1 MGSTCSTQ
9 SMLKIFNN
17 HFPGL
22 IVCISIAL
30 ATHFLSQNYG
40 GPQLLYALLI
50 GLSLNVVY
58 EKESIKP
65 GIDFCA
71 KHMLRLGVAFLG
83 IRITFAD
90 IAEIGLST
98 GLMLIIAVSA
108 TVCLGYFLAKLLK
121 LSPDFGLI
129 AGGSVGICGASAALA
144 VASVL
149 PKTKENER
157 FTLLVVVGVT
167 VLSTIAM
174 VVYPF
179 ALQLLDITS
188 LPAGIFLGATIH
200 DVAQVVAAGML
211 FGPEAGDVA
220 TVVKLFRIALL
231 LPVVL
236 FISIFFAAEKSSQ
249 RLGWG
254 SLRLIPIFLLGFV
267 ALSVIASMQI
277 LPSSVTH
284 VISDVSRWMLVI
296 AIAAAGLK
304 TNFQDLAKLGWQP
317 VVMLVVETIFI
328 AMIGLIFIISFT

>member
-1 MGSTCSTQ
+1 M
-9 SMLKIFNN
+9 
-17 HFPGL
+17 
-22 IVCISIAL
+22 VCIFIAL
-30 ATHFLSQNYG
+30 VTGFLSQNYG

-50 GLSLNVVY
+50 GLSLHVVY
-58 EKESIKP
+58 CKETIKL

-71 KHMLRLGVAFLG
+71 KNMLRLGVAFLG
-83 IRITFAD
+83 IRITFTD

-98 GLMLIIAVSA
+98 GLMLVVAVTA
-108 TVCLGYFLAKLLK
+108 TVCLGYILAKLLK

-144 VASVL
+144 IASVL
-149 PKTKENER
+149 PQTKANER

-179 ALQLLDITS
+179 TLQLLDITS

-200 DVAQVVAAGML
+200 DVAQVVAAGII

-220 TVVKLFRIALL
+220 TVVKLFRVALL

-236 FISIFFAAEKSSQ
+236 FIAFFFGAEQSSQ

-254 SLRLIPIFLLGFV
+254 SLHLIPSFLIGFV
-267 ALSVIASMQI
+267 AFSMIASMQI

-284 VISDVSRWMLVI
+284 SIGEVSRWMLVI
-296 AIAAAGLK
+296 AIAAVGLK
-304 TNFQDLAKLGWQP
+304 TNFQELAQLGWQP
-317 VVMLVVETIFI
+317 VVMLVAETIFI
-328 AMIGLIFIISFT
+328 AVIGLIFITSFS

>member
-1 MGSTCSTQ
+1 
-9 SMLKIFNN
+9 MLIATRKNI
-17 HFPGL
+17 PGL
-22 IVCISIAL
+22 LVCLVIAMS
-30 ATHFLSQNYG
+30 TNFLSENYG

-50 GLSLNVVY
+50 GLSLHFLYLNEAV
-58 EKESIKP
+58 KP

-71 KHMLRLGVAFLG
+71 KTILRLGVALLG

-90 IAEIGLST
+90 ISAIGFNT
-98 GLMLIIAVSA
+98 ALMVIFAVAA
-108 TVCLGYFLAKLLK
+108 TVYLGFFLAKLLK

-179 ALQLLDITS
+179 ALQLLDIGD

-220 TVVKLFRIALL
+220 TVVKLFRVALL

-236 FISIFFAAEKSSQ
+236 FISIFFAAKQSSQ
-249 RLGWG
+249 RLGWQ
-254 SLRLIPIFLLGFV
+254 SLRLIPTFLLGFV
-267 ALSVIASMQI
+267 ALSVLASMQI
-277 LPSSVTH
+277 LPGPIIHS
-284 VISDVSRWMLVI
+284 ISDVSRWMLVI
-296 AIAAAGLK
+296 AIGAAGLK
-304 TNFQDLAKLGWQP
+304 TNFQELAKLGWQP
-317 VVMLVVETIFI
+317 VMMLLVETLFI
-328 AMIGLIFIISFT
+328 AFIGLIFILSSL

>member
-1 MGSTCSTQ
+1 MST
-9 SMLKIFNN
+9 N
-17 HFPGL
+17 
-22 IVCISIAL
+22 
-30 ATHFLSQNYG
+30 FLSENYG
-40 GPQLLYALLI
+40 GPQLLYALLL
-50 GLSLNVVY
+50 GLSLHFLYQNEAVR
-58 EKESIKP
+58 P

-71 KHMLRLGVAFLG
+71 KTILRLGVAFLG

-90 IAEIGLST
+90 IGAIGIHT
-98 GLMLIIAVSA
+98 GFMVILAVA
-108 TVCLGYFLAKLLK
+108 TTVCLGFLLAKLLK

-149 PKTKENER
+149 PKSKENEQ

-179 ALQLLDITS
+179 ALQMLEIGALS
-188 LPAGIFLGATIH
+188 AGIFIGATIH
-200 DVAQVVAAGML
+200 DVAQVVAAGMI

-220 TVVKLFRIALL
+220 TVVKLFRVALL

-236 FISIFFAAEKSSQ
+236 VISIFFGSQ
-249 RLGWG
+249 KNTNKLGWG
-254 SLRLIPIFLLGFV
+254 SLRLIPAFLLGFV
-267 ALSVIASMQI
+267 ALSIVASMQI

-284 VISDVSRWMLVI
+284 QIGGLSRWMLVI

-304 TNFQDLAKLGWQP
+304 TNFQELAKLGWQP
-317 VVMLVVETIFI
+317 VLMLVAETLFI
-328 AMIGLIFIISFT
+328 AAFGLVFILSQS

>member
-1 MGSTCSTQ
+1 MVCLVIAISTS
-9 SMLKIFNN
+9 
-17 HFPGL
+17 
-22 IVCISIAL
+22 
-30 ATHFLSQNYG
+30 FLSENYG

-50 GLSLNVVY
+50 GLSLHFLYLN
-58 EKESIKP
+58 ETIKP

-71 KHMLRLGVAFLG
+71 KTALRLGVALLG

-90 IAEIGLST
+90 IAEIGLNT
-98 GLMLIIAVSA
+98 GLMVVFAVAA
-108 TVCLGYFLAKLLK
+108 TVTLGFFLAKLLK

-179 ALQLLDITS
+179 ALQLLNITA

-220 TVVKLFRIALL
+220 TVVKLFRVALL

-236 FISIFFAAEKSSQ
+236 FISIFFGAEKSSQ
-249 RLGWG
+249 PLGWG
-254 SLRLIPIFLLGFV
+254 SLRLIPTFLLGFV
-267 ALSVIASMQI
+267 ALSLVASMQI
-277 LPSSVTH
+277 LPSSITH
-284 VISDVSRWMLVI
+284 SIGGISRWMLVI

-304 TNFQDLAKLGWQP
+304 TNFQELAKLGWQP

-328 AMIGLIFIISFT
+328 AGIGLIFISSSL

>member
-1 MGSTCSTQ
+1 M
-9 SMLKIFNN
+9 
-17 HFPGL
+17 
-22 IVCISIAL
+22 VCVSIAL
-30 ATHFLSQNYG
+30 ATRFLSQNYG

-50 GLSLNVVY
+50 GLSLHVVY
-58 EKESIKP
+58 EKEIIKP
-65 GIDFCA
+65 GINFCA
-71 KHMLRLGVAFLG
+71 KNILRLGVAFLG
-83 IRITFAD
+83 IRITFSD
-90 IAEIGLST
+90 IGAIGLNT
-98 GLMLIIAVSA
+98 GLMVIFAVAA
-108 TVCLGYFLAKLLK
+108 TVCLGFFLAKLLK

-179 ALQLLDITS
+179 TLQLLNITS
-188 LPAGIFLGATIH
+188 LPAGIFLGTTIH

-220 TVVKLFRIALL
+220 TVVKLFRVALL

-236 FISIFFAAEKSSQ
+236 LISIFFGAEKSSQ
-249 RLGWG
+249 RMGWG
-254 SLRLIPIFLLGFV
+254 SLRLIPTFLLGFV
-267 ALSVIASMQI
+267 ALSVVTSMQI
-277 LPSSVTH
+277 LPTQVTQS
-284 VISDVSRWMLVI
+284 IGDLSRWMLVI

-304 TNFQDLAKLGWQP
+304 TNFQELAKLGWQP
-317 VVMLVVETIFI
+317 VVMLVVETVFI
-328 AMIGLIFIISFT
+328 AAIGLIFISSSL

>member
-1 MGSTCSTQ
+1 
-9 SMLKIFNN
+9 MLKLIKNY
-17 HFPGL
+17 FPGL
-22 IVCISIAL
+22 MVCLIIAMS
-30 ATHFLSQNYG
+30 TSFLSENYG

-50 GLSLNVVY
+50 GLSLHFLYLNETV
-58 EKESIKP
+58 KP

-71 KHMLRLGVAFLG
+71 KTVLRLGVAFLG
-83 IRITFAD
+83 IRVTFSD
-90 IAEIGLST
+90 IGAIGLST
-98 GLMLIIAVSA
+98 GLMVIFAVGA

-167 VLSTIAM
+167 VLSTAAM

-179 ALQLLDITS
+179 TLQLLGIAD
-188 LPAGIFLGATIH
+188 LPAGIFLGATVH

-220 TVVKLFRIALL
+220 TVVKLFRVALL

-236 FISIFFAAEKSSQ
+236 FISLFFGAEKSSQ

-254 SLRLIPIFLLGFV
+254 SLRLIPTFLLGFV
-267 ALSVIASMQI
+267 ALSVVASMQI
-277 LPSSVTH
+277 LPGSVTH
-284 VISDVSRWMLVI
+284 SIGGISRWMLVI

-304 TNFQDLAKLGWQP
+304 TNFQELAKLGWQP
-317 VVMLVVETIFI
+317 VVMLVVETLFI
-328 AMIGLIFIISFT
+328 AAIGLFFILKMT

>member
-1 MGSTCSTQ
+1 MVCLVIAMSTS
-9 SMLKIFNN
+9 
-17 HFPGL
+17 
-22 IVCISIAL
+22 
-30 ATHFLSQNYG
+30 FLSENYG

-50 GLSLNVVY
+50 GLSLHFLYLNETV
-58 EKESIKP
+58 KP

-71 KHMLRLGVAFLG
+71 KTALRLGVALLG

-90 IAEIGLST
+90 IAEIGLNT
-98 GLMLIIAVSA
+98 GLMVIFAVAA
-108 TVCLGYFLAKLLK
+108 TVTLGFCLARLLK

-179 ALQLLDITS
+179 ALQLLNITA

-211 FGPEAGDVA
+211 LGPEAGDVA
-220 TVVKLFRIALL
+220 TVVKLFRVALL

-236 FISIFFAAEKSSQ
+236 FISIFFGAEKSSQ

-254 SLRLIPIFLLGFV
+254 SLRLIPTFLLGFV
-267 ALSVIASMQI
+267 ALSVVASMQI
-277 LPSSVTH
+277 LPSSVTQS
-284 VISDVSRWMLVI
+284 IGGISRWMLVI
-296 AIAAAGLK
+296 AIGAAGLK
-304 TNFQDLAKLGWQP
+304 TNFQELAKLGWQP
-317 VVMLVVETIFI
+317 VVMLLFETVFI
-328 AMIGLIFIISFT
+328 AAIGLIFISSSL

>member
-1 MGSTCSTQ
+1 
-9 SMLKIFNN
+9 MLSKTHKNI
-17 HFPGL
+17 PGL
-22 IVCISIAL
+22 LVCLVIAMS
-30 ATHFLSQNYG
+30 TSFLSENYG

-50 GLSLNVVY
+50 GLSLHFLYLNETV
-58 EKESIKP
+58 KP

-71 KHMLRLGVAFLG
+71 KTILRLGVALLG

-90 IAEIGLST
+90 IGAIGINT
-98 GLMLIIAVSA
+98 GLIVIFAVA
-108 TVCLGYFLAKLLK
+108 TTVCLGYFLAKFLK

-174 VVYPF
+174 VIYPF
-179 ALQLLDITS
+179 ALQLLNIAA

-220 TVVKLFRIALL
+220 TVVKLFRVALL

-236 FISIFFAAEKSSQ
+236 VISIFFGAGKSAQ
-249 RLGWG
+249 KMGWG
-254 SLRLIPIFLLGFV
+254 SLRLIPTFLLGFV

-277 LPSSVTH
+277 LPSGVTQS
-284 VISDVSRWMLVI
+284 IGGASRWMLVI

-304 TNFQDLAKLGWQP
+304 TNFQELAKLGWQP
-317 VVMLVVETIFI
+317 VVMLVVETLFI
-328 AMIGLIFIISFT
+328 ATIGLIFIANF

>member
-1 MGSTCSTQ
+1 MVATTQ
-9 SMLKIFNN
+9 KNL
-17 HFPGL
+17 PGL
-22 IVCISIAL
+22 LVCLVIAMS
-30 ATHFLSQNYG
+30 TSFLSDNYG

-50 GLSLNVVY
+50 GLSLHFLYLNETV
-58 EKESIKP
+58 KP

-71 KHMLRLGVAFLG
+71 KTILRLGVALLG

-90 IAEIGLST
+90 ISEIGMNT
-98 GLMLIIAVSA
+98 ALIVIFAVGA
-108 TVCLGYFLAKLLK
+108 TVCLGYFLAKFLK

-174 VVYPF
+174 VLYPF
-179 ALQLLDITS
+179 ALQLLEVS
-188 LPAGIFLGATIH
+188 ALPAGIFLGATIH

-220 TVVKLFRIALL
+220 TVVKLFRVALL

-236 FISIFFAAEKSSQ
+236 VISIFFGAKKSSQ
-249 RLGWG
+249 KIGWG
-254 SLRLIPIFLLGFV
+254 SLRLIPTFLLGFV
-267 ALSVIASMQI
+267 ALSVVASMQI
-277 LPSSVTH
+277 LPSDVTQS
-284 VISDVSRWMLVI
+284 IGGASRWMLVI

-304 TNFQDLAKLGWQP
+304 TNFQELAKLGWQP
-317 VVMLVVETIFI
+317 VVMLVVETLFI
-328 AMIGLIFIISFT
+328 ATIGLVFIANF

>member
-1 MGSTCSTQ
+1 MYSASKRN
-9 SMLKIFNN
+9 L
-17 HFPGL
+17 PGL
-22 IVCISIAL
+22 LVCLVIAMS
-30 ATHFLSQNYG
+30 TSFLSENYG
-40 GPQLLYALLI
+40 GPQLLYALLL
-50 GLSLNVVY
+50 GLSLHFLYLNEAVQ
-58 EKESIKP
+58 P

-71 KHMLRLGVAFLG
+71 KTILRLGVAFLG

-90 IAEIGLST
+90 IGAIGMNT
-98 GLMLIIAVSA
+98 GFMVVMAVAA
-108 TVCLGYFLAKLLK
+108 TVCLGFLLAKLLK

-149 PKTKENER
+149 PKSKENEQ

-179 ALQLLDITS
+179 ALQMLDIGA
-188 LPAGIFLGATIH
+188 LPAGIFIGATIH

-220 TVVKLFRIALL
+220 TVVKLFRVALL

-236 FISIFFAAEKSSQ
+236 VISIFFGAQKSSQ
-249 RLGWG
+249 KIGWG

-267 ALSVIASMQI
+267 ALSIIASMQI
-277 LPSSVTH
+277 LPTGVTH
-284 VISDVSRWMLVI
+284 QIGGISRWMLVI

-304 TNFQDLAKLGWQP
+304 TNFQELAKLGWQP
-317 VVMLVVETIFI
+317 VLMLIVETLFI
-328 AMIGLIFIISFT
+328 AAFGLIFILYAA